1 MRVEVV
7 VSFRLSE
14 DEAAKLNPHL
24 PPVMPGV
31 SFREGG
37 WQVRFHHAP
46 EVVKSFARALVEVDV
61 GFDVREERSFKTE
74 EIERA
79 PALKLHDAPLVPV
92 HRYLE
97 HGHCTHRGRADQKA
111 PALRLAADDA
121 FRLAR
126 TGGGDLLVDEELAA
140 AMIREHVEGCLLRPV
155 SGTDGRDSRYFEVV
169 PVHRLPPMHS
179 PPTRFAKNPDGACPD
194 CGLGGVDLVSPAF
207 YDFKLEALADVN
219 ATFETLGG
227 GDVSAPGVLVSQK
240 LWRILRDQGVEELAV
255 EPVLFV

>member
-7 VSFRLSE
+7 VSFRLTE
-14 DEAAKLNPHL
+14 DEAAQLNPLL

-61 GFDVREERSFKTE
+61 GFDVREERLFKSE

-79 PALKLHDAPLVPV
+79 PALKLHEAPVVPV
-92 HRYLE
+92 LRSHDN
-97 HGHCTHRGRADQKA
+97 GSCSHRGRADEKS
-111 PALRLAADDA
+111 PNLRLAVDGG
-121 FRLAR
+121 FRFAK
-126 TGGGDLLVDEELAA
+126 TPAGDLVVDEAVAA

-155 SGTDGRDSRYFEVV
+155 EGTDGRDSRYFEVV

-179 PPTRFAKNPDGACPD
+179 PPTRFARHPEGACPE
-194 CGLGGVDLVSPAF
+194 CGQGGVDLVSPAF
-207 YDFKLEALADVN
+207 YDCKLEALADVN

-227 GDVSAPGVLVSQK
+227 GDGSAPGVLVSQK
-240 LWRILRDQGVEELAV
+240 LWRILRDEGVEEIAV